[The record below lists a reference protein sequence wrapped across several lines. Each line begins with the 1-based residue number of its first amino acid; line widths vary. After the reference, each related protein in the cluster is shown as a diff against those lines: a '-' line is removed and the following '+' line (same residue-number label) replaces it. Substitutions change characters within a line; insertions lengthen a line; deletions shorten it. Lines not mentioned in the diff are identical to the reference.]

1 MCSWCW
7 ALVPQWQRLVQR
19 LPRDLRIVKLI
30 GGLAPD
36 TDEPMATEMRERLQ
50 ATWRRIEQTVP
61 GTRFNFAF
69 WTSTSPRRATWP
81 ACRAVLAARA
91 QGEEMG
97 EAMLVAIQHA
107 YYLQARNPSDNDT
120 LITLAREIGL
130 NVDVFSRAL
139 IAPSTQALL
148 LQEIAEAE
156 TLGVDSYPSLV
167 LAINGSRWPV
177 PVDYNSA
184 ENMLE
189 TINWLLRESAVK
201 A

>member
-1 MCSWCW
+1 
-7 ALVPQWQRLVQR
+7 
-19 LPRDLRIVKLI
+19 
-30 GGLAPD
+30 
-36 TDEPMATEMRERLQ
+36 MATEMRERLQ

>member
-19 LPRDLRIVKLI
+19 LPRDLRIIKLI

-61 GTRFNFAF
+61 STRFNFAF

-91 QGEEMG
+91 QSEEMG

-130 NVDVFSRAL
+130 NVDVFSRTL

-156 TLGVDSYPSLV
+156 ALGVDSYPSLV

>member
-120 LITLAREIGL
+120 LISLAREIGL